1 MLARIH
7 KGVKRQCAVRGG
19 EARLIELQV
28 AQVAEGKWVRGR
40 TSGSCRLSGLDAR
53 LQSLILRAGVSTSRE
68 GVGGRTGLVPWLPKA
83 QFLEH
88 NSLSTHC

>member
-1 MLARIH
+1 M
-7 KGVKRQCAVRGG
+7 RGG

-68 GVGGRTGLVPWLPKA
+68 GVGGRTGLVPRLPKA